1 MTLLQSADVL
11 MSVGLAMIIGHK
23 IGYRRG
29 QAKAL
34 ANSQERLASMR
45 RHPSN
50 HIRVIK

>member
-23 IGYRRG
+23 IGFHRG
-29 QAKAL
+29 QSKAV
-34 ANSQERLASMR
+34 ADSRERLASMR

>member
-23 IGYRRG
+23 IGFRRG
-29 QAKAL
+29 QRRAVVE
-34 ANSQERLASMR
+34 SRERLDAMR